1 MSSDPVDFF
10 TPGTSTFTGVEPGPD
25 GRNHNVMRT
34 TCNGC
39 GAILSQTHFGCCGH
53 MSCGFGSFNHVCKE
67 KP

>member
-10 TPGTSTFTGVEPGPD
+10 TPGTSTFIGVAPGSD
-25 GRNHNVMRT
+25 GRNHNVIRT

-39 GAILSQTHFGCCGH
+39 GYILSQSHIGCCGH
-53 MSCGFGSFNHVCKE
+53 GACGFGSFNHVCKE